1 MKKVKKIIVSFL
13 LMCMLCVGMTC
24 VASATAAEF
33 RFSDPQTSVGAE
45 VDVTAKVSS
54 AKALNTIQAT
64 LSYDKTKLRF
74 ISGDDATGGDGTITI
89 SRNDE
94 NAGTTMEFNLKFQ
107 ALDEGTTSVEVA
119 KVDGIDSNGV
129 ALEITP
135 GSSSVSIAEGDKS
148 LIQEEDTSSAAGGTE
163 VKIGKSK
170 YIVTDDF
177 SDTIIPDGF
186 VRDALKFEGTDHQ
199 IIKQESSGALAM
211 YLTPEN
217 GGDADFYL
225 YDSDTGKF
233 APLEVIEV
241 AKGRYI
247 IPLADDGNISLP
259 SQYQKTTL
267 TLNGKEFDT
276 WQDTKDAEYYIIY
289 ALNSDGEKTT
299 YRYDTTDGTYQ
310 KYTPESTGS
319 SSSESKL
326 SNGKGIWGK
335 ILNFVENFL
344 DIVVIIAI
352 ALILLLV
359 LVLIVTAVK
368 LRHRDLELDDL
379 YDEYGIDL
387 DEEEEALKAKKK
399 EEKQEKK
406 AQKASKQVSKKASKK
421 YDDEDEFEG
430 YDEDDL
436 WVTENIAKAME
447 KPKKQKSVKH
457 ATAKKAAA
465 KGVRSLD
472 ETGPAIRKPVKNIN
486 LQDTDDFEKFTPLDE
501 EEFDNFEGYY
511 SDDDYDMFGSN
522 DYDYDDDELFDATAD
537 LLSNHP
543 EKKRSHAEMDDTFKM
558 DVIDLD

>member
-1 MKKVKKIIVSFL
+1 
-13 LMCMLCVGMTC
+13 MT
-24 VASATAAEF
+24 EK
-33 RFSDPQTSVGAE
+33 D
-45 VDVTAKVSS
+45 
-54 AKALNTIQAT
+54 I
-64 LSYDKTKLRF
+64 YDKRKFYKTKLEPLIHELKLQCNMEHMPMF
-74 ISGDDATGGDGTITI
+74 VTVAVK
-89 SRNDE
+89 NDK
-94 NAGTTMEFNLKFQ
+94 AGTEYASDMVL
-107 ALDEGTTSVEVA
+107 A
-119 KVDGIDSNGV
+119 
-129 ALEITP
+129 
-135 GSSSVSIAEGDKS
+135 GS
-148 LIQEEDTSSAAGGTE
+148 GTE
-163 VKIGKSK
+163 LENNRISK
-170 YIVTDDF
+170 LLLELNNIHQKYPDYIEKDIREISQYLERLNTN
-177 SDTIIPDGF
+177 IYPN
-186 VRDALKFEGTDHQ
+186 
-199 IIKQESSGALAM
+199 SG
-211 YLTPEN
+211 
-217 GGDADFYL
+217 
-225 YDSDTGKF
+225 
-233 APLEVIEV
+233 IE
-241 AKGRYI
+241 
-247 IPLADDGNISLP
+247 LADNKINTFHKITDPYKP
-259 SQYQKTTL
+259 SSC
-267 TLNGKEFDT
+267 EP
-276 WQDTKDAEYYIIY
+276 
-289 ALNSDGEKTT
+289 
-299 YRYDTTDGTYQ
+299 DGTYQ

-406 AQKASKQVSKKASKK
+406 AKKASKQVSKKASKK
-421 YDDEDEFEG
+421 YDDENEFEG